1 MNDKIVIKGAKV
13 HNLKN
18 ISLEIPRD
26 KLVVVTGL
34 SGSGK
39 SSLAFDTLY
48 AEGQRRYVESLSSYA
63 RQFLGIMEKPDV
75 ERIDGLSPAISID
88 QKTTSKNP
96 RSTVGTV
103 TEIYDYIRLLYARIG
118 VPYCPNCGKKIEKQS
133 IDQIIDKI
141 LTLPENTRI
150 QILAPIVRGRKGEYK
165 KELENFRKEGFVR
178 VRVDGEI
185 YDLSDEINID
195 KNKKHEIELVVDRI
209 VIREDIR
216 SRLTESVETALKNAN
231 NMVVISV
238 VPKEDMDLSSFGG
251 IKREDGT
258 TEILFSCN
266 YACPDCGFSFPELT
280 PRMFSFNNPFGACP
294 DCLGIGYLMKID
306 EDLIIPDKDKTLYD
320 GVKAF
325 GASTMKKG
333 ETMAKMYFEAIGK
346 HYGVDIKKPIKK
358 LPREFLEKIL
368 YGTDEPID
376 FEFES
381 AYGTRKFSTPFEG
394 VIPTLERRHSET
406 KSQGMRDFYE
416 MYMSNL
422 DCPTCK
428 GSRLKKEIL
437 SIKIGDKNINELTN
451 MPINKIQEYLR
462 NLELSEKD
470 KMISE
475 LILKEIDKRLQFLI
489 DVGLEYL
496 TLSRSSGTLS
506 GGESQRIRL
515 ATQIGSGLTGVLYI
529 LDEPSIGLHQRDND
543 KLLAT
548 LKKLRDLGN
557 TLIVVEHD
565 EDTMYAADEII
576 DIGPGAG
583 VHGGNVMA
591 QGTAEE
597 IKKVENSIT
606 GQYLSGRRKIEVPKT
621 RRKAVKSKCIE
632 VKGATEHNLKNI
644 DVKFPLGVFTCVT
657 GVSGSGKSTLVN
669 EILYKTVAQKL
680 NGSNEKPGKCKTVK
694 GIENIDKIINIDQS
708 PIGRTPRSNPATYT
722 GVFDEIRN
730 IFAETNEAKL
740 RGYGKGRFSFNV
752 PGGRCESCQGDGV
765 HKIEMHFLPDVY
777 VPCEVCKGKRY
788 NHETLE
794 IKFKGK
800 TISDVL
806 DMTVEEAL
814 EFFEKVPKIKNKMQT
829 LYDVGLGY
837 IKLGQSSTTLSGG
850 EAQRVKLATELSKRA
865 TGKTL
870 YILDE
875 PTTGLHIADVH
886 RLVDILQRL
895 VDTGNT
901 AIVIEHN
908 LDLIKTCDHIIDLGP
923 EGGDAGGEIVAVGT
937 PEQVCKNEKS
947 YTGLFLRKYLEK

>member
-1 MNDKIVIKGAKV
+1 MNDKIIIKGAKE

-18 ISLEIPRD
+18 INLEIPRD
-26 KLVVVTGL
+26 KLVVITGL

-63 RQFLGIMEKPDV
+63 RQFLGLMEKPDV
-75 ERIDGLSPAISID
+75 ESIEGLSPAISID

-103 TEIYDYIRLLYARIG
+103 TEIYDYIRLLYARVG

-133 IDQIIDKI
+133 IDQIVDNVMKLDEGTKI
-141 LTLPENTRI
+141 
-150 QILAPIVRGRKGEYK
+150 QVLAPVVRSRKGEYTK
-165 KELENFRKEGFVR
+165 LFEDLQKDGFAR
-178 VRVDGEI
+178 VRVDGDI
-185 YDLSDEINID
+185 YELTDMENIKLD
-195 KNKKHEIELVVDRI
+195 KNKKHEIEIVVDRL
-209 VIREDIR
+209 VIKPEITA
-216 SRLTESVETALKNAN
+216 RLTESIEVALKHADNLVLID
-231 NMVVISV
+231 VVGD
-238 VPKEDMDLSSFGG
+238 K
-251 IKREDGT
+251 T
-258 TEILFSCN
+258 ILYSCN

-280 PRMFSFNNPFGACP
+280 PRMFSFNNPYGACP
-294 DCLGIGYLMKID
+294 KCSGIGYLMKMD
-306 EDLIIPDKDKTLYD
+306 EDLIIPDKNKTLYD

-325 GASTMKKG
+325 GSSTMKKG
-333 ETMAKMYFEAIGK
+333 DTMARMYFESIGK
-346 HYGVDIKKPIKK
+346 HYGVDIKNKKIKD
-358 LPREFLEKIL
+358 LPRDFLDKIL
-368 YGTDEPID
+368 YGTGDEEID
-376 FEFES
+376 FEYASYAGVRRFT
-381 AYGTRKFSTPFEG
+381 APFEG
-394 VIPTLERRHSET
+394 VIPTLERRHNET

-416 MYMSNL
+416 MYMSNMHC
-422 DCPTCK
+422 DECN
-428 GSRLKKEIL
+428 GARLKKEIL
-437 SIKIGDKNINELTN
+437 CIKVGDKNINELTD
-451 MPINKIQEYLR
+451 MSIRHIQEFLR
-462 NLELSEKD
+462 NLELTDSQ
-470 KMISE
+470 KMIAE
-475 LILKEIDKRLQFLI
+475 MILKEVDARLQFLI

-496 TLSRSSGTLS
+496 TLSRSAGTLS
-506 GGESQRIRL
+506 GGEAQRIRL

-543 KLLAT
+543 KLIAT

-565 EDTMYAADEII
+565 EDTMYAADQII

-597 IKKVENSIT
+597 IKQVKGSIT
-606 GQYLSGRRKIEVPKT
+606 GDYLSGRKQIHVPSK
-621 RRKAVKSKCIE
+621 RRKGNKKCIE
-632 VKGATEHNLKNI
+632 VVGATENNLKNI
-644 DVKFPLGVFTCVT
+644 SVKFPLGVFTCVT

-669 EILYKTVAQKL
+669 EVLYKNIAQQL
-680 NGSNEKPGKCKTVK
+680 NGASEKPGKCKQIK
-694 GIENIDKIINIDQS
+694 GLDNIDKIINIDQS

-722 GVFDEIRN
+722 GAFDLIRD
-730 IFAETNEAKL
+730 IFAGTNEAKI
-740 RGYGKGRFSFNV
+740 RGYEKGRFSFNV
-752 PGGRCESCQGDGV
+752 SGGRCESCNGDGV

-788 NHETLE
+788 NRETLE
-794 IKFKGK
+794 VKYKGK
-800 TISDVL
+800 NIADVL

-814 EFFEKVPKIKNKMQT
+814 EFFENIPKIKQKIQT

-837 IKLGQSSTTLSGG
+837 IKLGQPSTTLSGG
-850 EAQRVKLATELSKRA
+850 EAQRVKLATELAKRA

-901 AIVIEHN
+901 IIVIEHN

-923 EGGDAGGEIVAVGT
+923 EGGDKGGQVIAVGT
-937 PEQVCKNEKS
+937 PEHIVKNEDS
-947 YTGLFLRKYLEK
+947 YTGKFLKKYLN

>member
-118 VPYCPNCGKKIEKQS
+118 MPFCPNCGKKIEKQS

-376 FEFES
+376 FEFQS
-381 AYGTRKFSTPFEG
+381 AYGTRKFSSPFEG

-583 VHGGNVMA
+583 VHGGNIMA

-680 NGSNEKPGKCKTVK
+680 NGANEKPGKCKTVK

-814 EFFEKVPKIKNKMQT
+814 EFFDKVPKIKNKMQT

>member
-1 MNDKIVIKGAKV
+1 MNDKIIIKGAKE

-18 ISLEIPRD
+18 INLEIPRD
-26 KLVVVTGL
+26 KLVVITGL

-63 RQFLGIMEKPDV
+63 RQFLGLMEKPDV
-75 ERIDGLSPAISID
+75 ESIEGLSPAISID

-133 IDQIIDKI
+133 IDQIVDNVMKLDEGTKI
-141 LTLPENTRI
+141 
-150 QILAPIVRGRKGEYK
+150 QVLAPVVRSRKGEYTK
-165 KELENFRKEGFVR
+165 LFEDLQKDGFAR
-178 VRVDGEI
+178 VRVDGDI
-185 YDLSDEINID
+185 YELTDMENIKLD
-195 KNKKHEIELVVDRI
+195 KNKKHEIEIVVDRL
-209 VIREDIR
+209 VIKPEITA
-216 SRLTESVETALKNAN
+216 RLTESIEVALKHADNLVLID
-231 NMVVISV
+231 VVGD
-238 VPKEDMDLSSFGG
+238 K
-251 IKREDGT
+251 T
-258 TEILFSCN
+258 ILYSCN

-280 PRMFSFNNPFGACP
+280 PRMFSFNNPYGACP
-294 DCLGIGYLMKID
+294 KCSGIGYLMKMD
-306 EDLIIPDKDKTLYD
+306 EDLIIPDKNKTLYD

-325 GASTMKKG
+325 GSSTMKKG
-333 ETMAKMYFEAIGK
+333 DTMARMYFESIGK
-346 HYGVDIKKPIKK
+346 HYGVDIKNKKIKD
-358 LPREFLEKIL
+358 LPRDFLDKIL
-368 YGTDEPID
+368 YGTGDEEID
-376 FEFES
+376 FEYAS
-381 AYGTRKFSTPFEG
+381 YAGVRKFTAPFEG
-394 VIPTLERRHSET
+394 VIPTLERRHNET

-416 MYMSNL
+416 MYMSNMHC
-422 DCPTCK
+422 DECN
-428 GSRLKKEIL
+428 GARLKKEIL
-437 SIKIGDKNINELTN
+437 CIKIGGKNINELTD
-451 MPINKIQEYLR
+451 MSIRHIQEFLR
-462 NLELSEKD
+462 NLELTDSQ
-470 KMISE
+470 KMIAE
-475 LILKEIDKRLQFLI
+475 MILKEVDARLQFLI

-496 TLSRSSGTLS
+496 TLSRSAGTLS
-506 GGESQRIRL
+506 GGEAQRIRL

-543 KLLAT
+543 KLIAT

-565 EDTMYAADEII
+565 EDTMYAADQII

-597 IKKVENSIT
+597 IKQVKGSIT
-606 GQYLSGRRKIEVPKT
+606 GDYLSGRKQIHVPSK
-621 RRKAVKSKCIE
+621 RRKGNKKCIE
-632 VKGATEHNLKNI
+632 VVGATENNLKNI
-644 DVKFPLGVFTCVT
+644 SVKFPLGVFTCVT

-669 EILYKTVAQKL
+669 EVLYKNIAQQL
-680 NGSNEKPGKCKTVK
+680 NGASEKPGKCKQIK
-694 GIENIDKIINIDQS
+694 GLDNIDKIINIDQS

-722 GVFDEIRN
+722 GAFDLIRD
-730 IFAETNEAKL
+730 IFAGTNEAKI
-740 RGYGKGRFSFNV
+740 RGYEKGRFSFNV
-752 PGGRCESCQGDGV
+752 SGGRCESCNGDGV

-788 NHETLE
+788 NRETLE
-794 IKFKGK
+794 VKYKGK
-800 TISDVL
+800 NIADVL

-814 EFFEKVPKIKNKMQT
+814 EFFENIPKIKQKIQT

-837 IKLGQSSTTLSGG
+837 IKLGQPSTTLSGG
-850 EAQRVKLATELSKRA
+850 EAQRVKLATELAKRA

-895 VDTGNT
+895 VDTGNSI
-901 AIVIEHN
+901 IVIEHN
-908 LDLIKTCDHIIDLGP
+908 LDLIKTADHIIDLGP
-923 EGGDAGGEIVAVGT
+923 EGGDAGGEVVAVGT
-937 PEQVCKNEKS
+937 PEQICRNEKS
-947 YTGLFLRKYLEK
+947 YTGKFLKKYL

>member
-1 MNDKIVIKGAKV
+1 MNDKIIIKGAKE

-18 ISLEIPRD
+18 INLEIPRD
-26 KLVVVTGL
+26 KLVVITGL

-63 RQFLGIMEKPDV
+63 RQFLGLMEKPDV
-75 ERIDGLSPAISID
+75 ESIEGLSPAISID

-133 IDQIIDKI
+133 IDQIVDNIMK
-141 LTLPENTRI
+141 LKEGTRI
-150 QILAPIVRGRKGEYK
+150 QILAPVVRSRKGEYTK
-165 KELENFRKEGFVR
+165 LFEDLQKDGFAR

-185 YDLSDEINID
+185 YELTEMEDVKLD
-195 KNKKHEIELVVDRI
+195 KKKKHEIEIVVDRL
-209 VIREDIR
+209 VIKPEITA
-216 SRLTESVETALKNAN
+216 RLTESIEVALKHADNLVLID
-231 NMVVISV
+231 VVGD
-238 VPKEDMDLSSFGG
+238 K
-251 IKREDGT
+251 T
-258 TEILFSCN
+258 ILYSCN

-280 PRMFSFNNPFGACP
+280 PRMFSFNNPYGACP
-294 DCLGIGYLMKID
+294 KCSGIGYLMKMD
-306 EDLIIPDKDKTLYD
+306 EDLIIPDKNKTLYD

-325 GASTMKKG
+325 GSSTMKKG
-333 ETMAKMYFEAIGK
+333 DTMAKMYFESIGK
-346 HYGVDIKKPIKK
+346 HYGVEIKNKKIKD
-358 LPREFLEKIL
+358 LPKDFIDKIL
-368 YGTDEPID
+368 YGTGDEEID
-376 FEFES
+376 FEYS
-381 AYGTRKFSTPFEG
+381 SYAGTRKFTAPFEG
-394 VIPTLERRHSET
+394 VIPTLERRHNET

-416 MYMSNL
+416 MYMSNMHC
-422 DCPTCK
+422 DECN
-428 GSRLKKEIL
+428 GARLKKEIL
-437 SIKIGDKNINELTN
+437 CIKVGGKNINELTDMSIRN
-451 MPINKIQEYLR
+451 IQEFLR
-462 NLELSEKD
+462 NLELTDSQKIIAE
-470 KMISE
+470 M
-475 LILKEIDKRLQFLI
+475 ILKEVDSRLQFLI

-496 TLSRSSGTLS
+496 TLSRSAGTLS
-506 GGESQRIRL
+506 GGEAQRIRL

-543 KLLAT
+543 KLIAT

-565 EDTMYAADEII
+565 EDTMYAADQII

-597 IKKVENSIT
+597 IKQVKGSIT
-606 GQYLSGRRKIEVPKT
+606 GDYLSGRKQIHVPSK
-621 RRKAVKSKCIE
+621 RRKGNKKCIE
-632 VKGATEHNLKNI
+632 VVGATENNLKNI
-644 DVKFPLGVFTCVT
+644 SVKFPLGVFTCVT

-669 EILYKTVAQKL
+669 EVLYKNIAQQLNVA
-680 NGSNEKPGKCKTVK
+680 SEKPGKCKQIK
-694 GIENIDKIINIDQS
+694 GLDNIDKIINIDQS

-722 GVFDEIRN
+722 GAFDLIRD
-730 IFAETNEAKL
+730 IFAGTNEAKM
-740 RGYGKGRFSFNV
+740 RGYEKGRFSFNV
-752 PGGRCESCQGDGV
+752 SGGRCESCNGDGV

-788 NHETLE
+788 NRETLE
-794 IKFKGK
+794 VKYKGK
-800 TISDVL
+800 NIADVL

-814 EFFEKVPKIKNKMQT
+814 EFFENIPKIKNKIQT

-837 IKLGQSSTTLSGG
+837 IKLGQPSTTLSGG

-901 AIVIEHN
+901 IIVIEHN
-908 LDLIKTCDHIIDLGP
+908 LDLIKTADHIIDLGP
-923 EGGDAGGEIVAVGT
+923 EGGDAGGEVIAVGT
-937 PEQVCKNEKS
+937 PEQICKNEKS
-947 YTGLFLRKYLEK
+947 YTGKFMKRFVS